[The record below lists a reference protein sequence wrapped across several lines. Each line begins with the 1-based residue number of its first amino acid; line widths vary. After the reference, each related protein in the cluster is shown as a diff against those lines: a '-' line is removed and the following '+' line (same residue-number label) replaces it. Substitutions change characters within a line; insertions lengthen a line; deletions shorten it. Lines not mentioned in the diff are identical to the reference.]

1 MRERIGLV
9 ALLVT
14 MLSGCGSAARY
25 MVEQKPPVALR
36 PSPGQAL
43 VVFVRPSKFA
53 WAVSANILD
62 GRGTFLGDM
71 PAKGHFG
78 VSLPAGQHLFV
89 VWAENTDALVAN
101 LAPGRIY
108 FVEVYPTMGAFSAHM
123 HMRAIKPGTP
133 QWEKRDGWILDSTQF
148 VVSDPQGAQENLE
161 RKGRDRIME
170 RIRRGREHMEK
181 YDATERFE
189 RTLAESDGL

>member
-1 MRERIGLV
+1 MVLLGWVALV
-9 ALLVT
+9 AT
-14 MLSGCGSAARY
+14 ATGCGSAARY

-36 PSPGQAL
+36 PAPGQAL

-53 WAVSANILD
+53 FAVSANILD

-78 VSLPAGQHLFV
+78 VSLPPGQHTFV
-89 VWAENTDALVAN
+89 IWAENTDALVAN

-108 FVEVYPTMGAFSAHM
+108 FVEVYATMGVWSAHM

-133 QWEKRDGWILDSTQF
+133 QWGQRDAWILDSTQF
-148 VVSDPQGAQENLE
+148 IVSDPAGAQENLL
-161 RKGRDRIME
+161 RKGQEKIAE
-170 RIRRGREHMEK
+170 RLRRAREHMER
-181 YDATERFE
+181 YSAAEQFE
-189 RTLAESDGL
+189 RTLAPEDGL